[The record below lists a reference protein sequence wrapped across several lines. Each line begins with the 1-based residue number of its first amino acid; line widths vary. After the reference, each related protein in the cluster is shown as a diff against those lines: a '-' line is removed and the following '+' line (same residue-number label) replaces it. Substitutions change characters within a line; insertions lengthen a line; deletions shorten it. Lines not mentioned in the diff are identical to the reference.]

1 MAKNVKPVAVKVKKL
16 QPFEKLLTVL
26 ASGEQ
31 VTKREIDEKLGTE
44 IYMYRISTYIWHIK
58 KFTGGVVKS
67 IKDGRI
73 VVAYQVTNP
82 ETVRKYMAENN
93 VTQSG
98 VGVKVRKPSTSKL
111 SRVSVLP
118 PVSKLKDLQ
127 SSPAPVEEPT
137 VNVVDEMEV
146 TEIVD

>member
-1 MAKNVKPVAVKVKKL
+1 MAKNVKPVVAKVTKL

-26 ASGEQ
+26 VSGEQ
-31 VTKREIDEKLGTE
+31 VSKREIDEKLGTE

-58 KFTGGVVKS
+58 KFSGGVVKS
-67 IKDGRI
+67 IKDGRN
-73 VVAYQVTNP
+73 VVAYQITNP

-98 VGVKVRKPSTSKL
+98 VGVKTRKPSTSKL

-118 PVSKLKDLQ
+118 PVTKLKDLQ
-127 SSPAPVEEPT
+127 SAPTVVEEVT
-137 VNVVDEMEV
+137 VAAVDEMEV